1 MALDGMGSA
10 RTALKSWLSAWK
22 IAMSIVKFERHRRRM
37 IEVKIKAELVDI
49 VIIQIYMPKTRHEEE
64 EVENMHESENIA

>member
-1 MALDGMGSA
+1 
-10 RTALKSWLSAWK
+10 
-22 IAMSIVKFERHRRRM
+22 MSIVKFERHRRRM